1 MDEGS
6 SEYKDI
12 FNNLKSHENDKKDIL
27 EVNKLL
33 EKIETQI
40 ELSEKEKYKKQIFND
55 DDETFEQYLESYYQR
70 RREAEHD
77 HMEYL
82 KVSITDDDLNE
93 DYGSKIKKERRD
105 NIHKSHTKHN
115 KKVHTLDD
123 LSSDDPFMDMLLGNP
138 TKKKIHDDDDSII
151 KLPNKG
157 RRLKDG
163 QKIIFA
169 TPISQQIERMV
180 NWDIESILRDEHF
193 ESNLFLILCS
203 VLFLMMVISR
213 IKGFI
218 SGYKYARKKQLQNQ
232 NQNIPQQPQII
243 VVPTQMMDQKMLKQV
258 ELQSLQKQK

>member
-12 FNNLKSHENDKKDIL
+12 FNNLKSHEKDMEDIH
-27 EVNKLL
+27 EVNKIL

-40 ELSEKEKYKKQIFND
+40 ELSEKKKYKQQIFND
-55 DDETFEQYLESYYQR
+55 DDETFEQWLESYYQKR
-70 RREAEHD
+70 RDAEHD
-77 HMEYL
+77 HIEYL

-105 NIHKSHTKHN
+105 NLHKSHTKHN

-123 LSSDDPFMDMLLGNP
+123 LPGDDLMDMLLGTQP
-138 TKKKIHDDDDSII
+138 KKKNHEDDSII

-218 SGYKYARKKQLQNQ
+218 SGYKYARKKQQQ
-232 NQNIPQQPQII
+232 SQQPQQPQII
-243 VVPTQMMDQKMLKQV
+243 VVPTQMMDPKMLKQV
-258 ELQSLQKQK
+258 QLQQQNNQVKI